1 MNEVK
6 AAVLGIDVPQ
16 EIFDLWYEITYLRSL
31 FSIVLEKNPDISEA
45 ITKETFEQA
54 RKIAQVGLKKRFPN
68 VDLEYKSIGKGMVRP
83 LTE

>member
-16 EIFDLWYEITYLRSL
+16 EVFDLWYELIYLRSL
-31 FSIVLEKNPDISEA
+31 VSIILEKNPDISEG

-54 RKIAQVGLKKRFPN
+54 RKLAQGGLKKRFPN
-68 VDLEYKSIGKGMVRP
+68 VDLEYKSLAKGMVKP
-83 LTE
+83 STH